1 MSKKDLIII
10 KFGGTSV
17 STKERIET
25 IISIVKQEKATYSLI
40 VVVSALSGITD
51 LLLSL
56 QNEGEKAVIAIL
68 QQIRS
73 KHEVLINN
81 LWEKSDDRKK
91 MLVFIDKNLKEV
103 REYTKRKRKRKSY
116 SDHIVSYGEIMSSY
130 IVSNVLTSYG
140 ISSEPIKATECI
152 ITDDNFGSAEFLRE
166 QTIAKAG
173 KILLP
178 LVKKGIVPVVTGF
191 IASTVEGKITTLG
204 RGGSDYTAAIL
215 GFALDASEVQIW
227 TDVNGIMTADPK
239 VVKNAKTVAFVSYD
253 EASELAMLG
262 VKVLHPK
269 TILPA
274 IEKNIPVRILNT
286 FDQTHTGTTI
296 MKDVKKPHHITSVAC
311 KRGKKVIDIHAPK
324 MFNRYGFLYK
334 IFGLFAQ
341 HKISVDFISTSEIN
355 ISLTIDGKY
364 DTTQIVK
371 ELEKFGDI
379 EVKYNRATVS
389 VVGHPL
395 GAAPVIPGRIHT
407 HFEEQKINVEMVCVG
422 PSKINETI
430 VVKEEYADEVVRIL
444 HQGLFLTK

>member
-1 MSKKDLIII
+1 MSNKDLIII

-25 IISIVKQEKATYSLI
+25 IISIVEHEKMTYSII
-40 VVVSALSGITD
+40 VVVSALGGVTD

-56 QNEGEKAVIAIL
+56 QQEGEKEVETIL
-68 QQIRS
+68 QQIRN
-73 KHEVLINN
+73 KHETLIKD
-81 LWEKSDDRKK
+81 LWKGDGDRKK
-91 MLVFIDKNLKEV
+91 ILSFIDKNLKEIQSFS
-103 REYTKRKRKRKSY
+103 KRKRKGKAY
-116 SDHIVSYGEIMSSY
+116 SDRIVSYGEIMSSY
-130 IVSNVLTSYG
+130 IISNALVSHG
-140 ISSEPIKATECI
+140 ILSEQIKATECI
-152 ITDDNFGSAEFLRE
+152 VTDANFGSAEFLRE
-166 QTIAKAG
+166 ETIAKTN

-178 LVKKGIVPVVTGF
+178 LIKKGITPIVTGF
-191 IASTVEGKITTLG
+191 IASTVDGKITTLG

-215 GFALDASEVQIW
+215 GFALNASEVQIW

-239 VVKNAKTVAFVSYD
+239 IVKNAKTVAFVSYD

-262 VKVLHPK
+262 AKVLHPK

-296 MKDVKKPHHITSVAC
+296 MKEVKKPHHITSVAC
-311 KRGKKVIDIHAPK
+311 KRGKKVIDIHASK
-324 MFNRYGFLYK
+324 MFNAYGFLYK
-334 IFGLFAQ
+334 IFGLFGQ

-364 DTTQIVK
+364 DTTKLVK
-371 ELEKFGDI
+371 ELEKFGDV
-379 EVKYNRATVS
+379 EVKNNRATIS

-395 GAAPVIPGRIHT
+395 GAAPIIPGRIHT
-407 HFEEQKINVEMVCVG
+407 HFEERKINVEMICVG

-430 VVKEEYADEVVRIL
+430 VVKEEDADEAVRIL
-444 HQGLFLTK
+444 HQGLF